1 MSYKPKLNKG
11 NLFRRK
17 KEKTSETQSDY
28 DGLLNVEGKIYWFNG
43 WLNTAKDGSKYLSVA
58 IRSREPKQEQ
68 QQKVR
73 VVGGT
78 DVDPNDEIP
87 F

>member
-1 MSYKPKLNKG
+1 MAYEPKLNQG

-17 KEKTSETQSDY
+17 KEKTSETQPDY
-28 DGLLNVEGKIYWFNG
+28 DGLANIDGKVYWFNG
-43 WLNTAKDGSKYLSVA
+43 WLNTAKDGSKYLSCSF
-58 IRSREPKQEQ
+58 RLREAKQDQ

>member
-1 MSYKPKLNKG
+1 MPYEPKLNKG

-43 WLNTAKDGSKYLSVA
+43 WLNTAKDGSKYLSVSV
-58 IRSREPKQEQ
+58 RPREQ
-68 QQKVR
+68 QQQQEKLK

-78 DVDPNDEIP
+78 DADPNDEIP